1 LPFLLLVVISM
12 TVASEAKKH
21 ERWRM
26 SSRGRWPDG
35 GEVDGEDGDKGGGRD
50 GDCHGHG

>member
-1 LPFLLLVVISM
+1 MVIST